1 MSVKYAVHSHSLTHS
16 ENGLPLKEVKE
27 KLCRI
32 VFEIILNLFYL
43 CLTTIIITPQYSGVV
58 GQVQRQEVSMGA
70 GQFSMMEDRMKV
82 VEFSSSFG
90 EEALTILMRSPT
102 QTKAKNIAAPFSP
115 LGELLQCE
123 GAVATCNVAVWLLIV
138 GSSLLMTAAMFLLIS
153 VLDRRLLA
161 TTRDT
166 GDRFSL
172 GQLVWFIWSAL
183 VKQGSVLAPRGDVSR
198 CKHYTCHVSRVSIPI
213 SRILFGTWWIFITIV
228 TAFYTAQLT
237 VVLSSPSFNMK
248 VYSRPRVTCQM

>member
-1 MSVKYAVHSHSLTHS
+1 MSSGSV
-16 ENGLPLKEVKE
+16 EV
-27 KLCRI
+27 R
-32 VFEIILNLFYL
+32 V
-43 CLTTIIITPQYSGVV
+43 
-58 GQVQRQEVSMGA
+58 
-70 GQFSMMEDRMKV
+70 
-82 VEFSSSFG
+82 
-90 EEALTILMRSPT
+90 
-102 QTKAKNIAAPFSP
+102 
-115 LGELLQCE
+115 
-123 GAVATCNVAVWLLIV
+123 AVATCHVAVWLLIV

-153 VLDRRLLA
+153 VLDRRLRA

-198 CKHYTCHVSRVSIPI
+198 CKHYTRHVSRVSIPI

-248 VYSRPRVTCQM
+248 V